1 MSTDEQVIQDSA
13 ARFQRLQDDQTLDD
27 AARMDGIRDLIV
39 RIGGSSL
46 LNGPE
51 LGQAWMK
58 FKELQQSLPS
68 APKAQLV
75 PCTDACS
82 KPGRH
87 FYHSMPIGPRDVRL
101 LTVHPKDVSDYEP
114 PRCSMSVAS
123 LEDSP
128 HYEAISYC
136 WGYSGQTSEL
146 FVDGEKFLVNS
157 SLAEALQNFRLEVP
171 RVVWVDGLCINQDDW
186 DERLRQVKLMDD
198 IYSMASNVR
207 VWLGHAD
214 ERTETAFNSIRDIGR
229 GSAIADLKDHR
240 NNEPLDITL
249 FLRCML
255 SVYERPWFERLW
267 VMQEHWLCKR
277 CFFHCGSHIVGTVF
291 IDKTAR
297 AIGGSNLLDTIPSA
311 EANYLFNRLLARL
324 SRTGSTWS
332 NINPGKVAMESN
344 YAILSAALSLKC
356 TNPKDRVFG
365 LMGVAP
371 FLKAMNVTYDNS
383 VLEIYAAAT
392 LAVMREDKRLDLLC
406 TVSAIKSDITD
417 SSWIF
422 AFQGQSLQYGLTM
435 SMPINAALYN
445 ACKSVP
451 LQITQVDAT
460 TLRLRGIPIGEISA
474 LGPVWPV
481 YTIPQ
486 VGERAE
492 GWRSKGETAHRAEQ
506 LKQWQEFLGVPDD
519 DLWSV
524 VNVDVIQDSTG
535 LHRMTAD
542 AHARIHGLF
551 QGRPQQ
557 HDRDLS
563 QFYDANRAS
572 HINTVATNSKPFKTN
587 TGSFGRAMQDVNVGD
602 FVFVLAGSSFPYIF
616 RKTSD
621 EHMFSIVGPCYVQG
635 AMDGEV
641 VDRAVIQ
648 AQASASREAHTTST
662 NSPQESSSGFDDDS
676 VTAESEIFQVFEDI
690 LVV

>member
-1 MSTDEQVIQDSA
+1 MSTDEQVIQDSV
-13 ARFQRLQDDQTLDD
+13 ARLQRLQDQTLDD

-46 LNGPE
+46 AQGRPE
-51 LGQAWMK
+51 LGQAWK
-58 FKELQQSLPS
+58 TLVQLQQSQPHM
-68 APKAQLV
+68 PKATPAHCQD
-75 PCTDACS
+75 TCS
-82 KPGRH
+82 KAGRH
-87 FYHSMPIGPRDVRL
+87 FYHSMPLGPRDVRL

-114 PRCSMSVAS
+114 VRCSLSVAC
-123 LEDSP
+123 LDEDI
-128 HYEAISYC
+128 HYEAVSYC
-136 WGYSGQTSEL
+136 WSYSGQTSEL
-146 FVDGEKFLVNS
+146 AIDGENFDVNS

-186 DERLRQVKLMDD
+186 EERLQQVKLMDD
-198 IYSMASNVR
+198 IYSVASTVR

-214 ERTETAFNSIRDIGR
+214 ERTETAFNAIRDIGR
-229 GSAIADLKDHR
+229 GSTIADLKDHQT
-240 NNEPLDITL
+240 NEPLDITL

-277 CFFHCGSHIVGTVF
+277 CFFHCGSHIAGTVF
-291 IDKTAR
+291 IDATAR
-297 AIGGSNLLDTIPSA
+297 AIGGSNLLDTISSA
-311 EANYLFNRLLARL
+311 EANYLFTRLLARL

-332 NINPGKVAMESN
+332 NINPGKSVTTSN

-371 FLKAMNVTYDNS
+371 FLKSMDVTYDNS

-392 LAVMREDKRLDLLC
+392 LAVMQEDKRLDLLC
-406 TVSAIKSDITD
+406 TVPVIKSDITD
-417 SSWIF
+417 NSSWIF
-422 AFQGQSLQYGLTM
+422 GFQGQSLQYGLTM
-435 SMPINAALYN
+435 SMPINSALYN
-445 ACKSVP
+445 ACKSAP
-451 LQITQVDAT
+451 LSITQVDAT
-460 TLRLRGIPIGEISA
+460 TIRLQVISIGEITA

-481 YTIPQ
+481 YINPQ
-486 VGERAE
+486 VGERAV

-506 LKQWQEFLGVPDD
+506 LKHWQDFLRVSDD

-542 AHARIHGLF
+542 THARIHGHF

-587 TGSFGRAMQDVNVGD
+587 TGSFGRAMQDVEVGD
-602 FVFVLAGSSFPYIF
+602 FVLVVAGSSFPYVL

-621 EHMFSIVGPCYVQG
+621 ESKFSIVGPCYVHG

-641 VDRAVIQ
+641 VDRTVSQ
-648 AQASASREAHTTST
+648 AQGSGSCKTKTSSTST
-662 NSPQESSSGFDDDS
+662 RWTSPGSAGDSATAGLDSS
-676 VTAESEIFQVFEDI
+676 QVFEDI